1 MASEGAPACTTSATP
16 TPDRIVDPDALEAAL
31 ASREAAG
38 LGACSASL
46 LEPAAAWEQALH
58 LAVAAALE
66 QALHPE
72 PAAALH
78 QALHL
83 ELAAELSAE
92 LHAAP
97 DPGPATFAAEGHVDL
112 AQA

>member
-1 MASEGAPACTTSATP
+1 MH
-16 TPDRIVDPDALEAAL
+16 PDALEAAL

-38 LGACSASL
+38 LGACSASH

-83 ELAAELSAE
+83 ELAAEL
-92 LHAAP
+92 HAGP
-97 DPGPATFAAEGHVDL
+97 DPGPATFAAGGHLDL

>member
-1 MASEGAPACTTSATP
+1 MDSDAREAALAS
-16 TPDRIVDPDALEAAL
+16 REAAL

-38 LGACSASL
+38 LGACSASP
-46 LEPAAAWEQALH
+46 LEPAAALEQDLH
-58 LAVAAALE
+58 LAPAAALE
-66 QALHPE
+66 QALRPE
-72 PAAALH
+72 PAAALY

-83 ELAAELSAE
+83 ELAAE

-97 DPGPATFAAEGHVDL
+97 DPGPATFAAGGQVDL

>member
-1 MASEGAPACTTSATP
+1 MH
-16 TPDRIVDPDALEAAL
+16 PDAREAAL

-83 ELAAELSAE
+83 ELAAEL
-92 LHAAP
+92 HAGP
-97 DPGPATFAAEGHVDL
+97 DPGPATFAAGGHVDL